1 MASIRKTSFGTFE
14 VYGYR
19 IIAGERKRFS
29 KSFKTKADAKK
40 YAAEVELAP
49 AERSSNIILSALID
63 QYITERTSQKR
74 AKREEEIRL
83 RRLQKNKLAEMPLSS
98 ITKETIQEYIAKR
111 LKEKAY
117 RKDETV
123 SPATVRRELTTISD
137 VFNYA
142 VDLGMIVS
150 NPCHGV
156 SKPRNSEPRERIAS
170 DEDIQKLLA
179 ASGWDGKS
187 MPRSDTELTVAAFLL
202 SCRTGMRS
210 GEMLRI
216 ERSWIDGNVI
226 HLPQEATKTLSRRDV
241 ALSTSALEVLN
252 LILEIGF
259 KPRIFGDMS
268 DRQRDVLFRK
278 VVERADLGPVKDS
291 EGRLIKEGLHFHDGR
306 ATFATWAASPDPET
320 GAPRL
325 DVLALAKQ
333 TGHKNLKMLAR
344 YYRASAEE
352 IARRLK

>member
-1 MASIRKTSFGTFE
+1 MSSIRKTPHGTFE
-14 VYGYR
+14 VSVYR
-19 IIAGERKRFS
+19 DVGGIHKRIT
-29 KSFKTKADAKK
+29 KNFKTKQGARR
-40 YAAEVELAP
+40 YAAEMELAP
-49 AERSSNIILSALID
+49 AERSSKVLLSALID

-83 RRLQKNKLAEMPLSS
+83 KRLQKNKLAEMPLSS
-98 ITKETIQEYIAKR
+98 ITKETIQKYIAQR
-111 LKEKAY
+111 LTEKAY
-117 RKDETV
+117 RKDEPV
-123 SPATVRRELTTISD
+123 SPATVRREMVTISD
-137 VFNYA
+137 VFNFA
-142 VDLGMIVS
+142 VDLGMIEA

-156 SKPRNSEPRERIAS
+156 SKPKNSEHRERIAS
-170 DEDIQKLLA
+170 DDDIQKLFA
-179 ASGWDGKS
+179 ASGWDGVS
-187 MPRSDTELTVAAFLL
+187 VPRSDTELTVAAFLL

-278 VVERADLGPVKDS
+278 VIERADLGPVKDS

-306 ATFATWAASPDPET
+306 ATFATWAASPDPDT